1 MMSEDNMRYEK
12 IVVREAG
19 DLGSSTDSEPPDI
32 HDADDHGRRMDLKT
46 PAWDAVRANIN
57 PSDYE
62 PKTHVATIHYDLDEW
77 DFVIE
82 YLVEVDRERA

>member
-1 MMSEDNMRYEK
+1 MMSEDKTGYEK

-19 DLGSSTDSEPPDI
+19 DLGSSTDSEPPGIRDEG
-32 HDADDHGRRMDLKT
+32 DHGWGTDLKT
-46 PAWDAVRANIN
+46 PAWDAVREKID
-57 PSDYE
+57 PEDYE
-62 PKTHVATIHYDLDEW
+62 PKTHVATIHYNLDEW

>member
-1 MMSEDNMRYEK
+1 MSKDSMRYEK

-19 DLGSSTDSEPPDI
+19 GLGSTTDSEPPDI
-32 HDADDHGRRMDLKT
+32 RDESNHGWRMDLKT

-57 PSDYE
+57 PGEYE

>member
-1 MMSEDNMRYEK
+1 MTDDNMRYEK

-19 DLGSSTDSEPPDI
+19 DLDSSTDSEPPDTRGEG
-32 HDADDHGRRMDLKT
+32 DRDQGVDLKT
-46 PAWDAVRANIN
+46 LAWDAVRENIN

-62 PKTHVATIHYDLDEW
+62 PQTHVATIHYDLEEW

>member
-1 MMSEDNMRYEK
+1 MKYEK
-12 IVVREAG
+12 IVVRSAG
-19 DLGSSTDSEPPDI
+19 DLAISTDSEPPDTR
-32 HDADDHGRRMDLKT
+32 DEDDRDWGGDLKT
-46 PAWDAVRANIN
+46 PAWDAMRENIN

-62 PKTHVATIHYDLDEW
+62 SNTHVATIHYDLDEW

>member
-1 MMSEDNMRYEK
+1 MKYEK
-12 IVVREAG
+12 IVVRSAG
-19 DLGSSTDSEPPDI
+19 DLAISTDSEPPDTR
-32 HDADDHGRRMDLKT
+32 DEDDRDWGGDLKT
-46 PAWDAVRANIN
+46 PAWDAMRENIN

-62 PKTHVATIHYDLDEW
+62 PNTHVATIHYDLDEW

>member
-1 MMSEDNMRYEK
+1 MTEDNMTYEK
-12 IVVREAG
+12 IVVKEAS
-19 DLGSSTDSEPPDI
+19 DLGSTTDSEPPDI
-32 HDADDHGRRMDLKT
+32 RDEGDHGWEIDLKT
-46 PAWDAVRANIN
+46 LAWDAVRENIN

-62 PKTHVATIHYDLDEW
+62 PKTHVATIHYDLDEL